1 MSNDTET
8 ELLPAVE
15 RRFVI
20 DVHIVVLYTRVLG
33 DANPFKIE

>member
-15 RRFVI
+15 RRLVI
-20 DVHIVVLYTRVLG
+20 DVHIVVLYTRVFIG
-33 DANPFKIE
+33 GEPY